1 MAHKFLYWFTHTELR
16 PVSPYP
22 KVESTKHS
30 TNYLQTQQF
39 LNTTRTTQSMLKK
52 PYFSTP
58 CTPRNPI
65 KEWLTLTPLQTR
77 IKERLHLKRRC
88 KNSKPV
94 VQFARTSTF
103 TKIKGFLEQ
112 AHLKIPLENLSKIF
126 SILLLTLKVFD
137 LCQKRNCSAC
147 FHVRE
152 AFLYI
157 ENSFKLLFK
166 KQLKSC
172 YENNRLSFKLNR
184 FILWKLPTQLTEITV
199 WVVPLVP

>member
-1 MAHKFLYWFTHTELR
+1 MQGWEEKAHKFLYWFTHTELH

-22 KVESTKHS
+22 KVKSTKNS

-39 LNTTRTTQSMLKK
+39 LNTTRTTQTMLKK

-94 VQFARTSTF
+94 VQFAAELHQHLHQGQRFPRTST
-103 TKIKGFLEQ
+103 
-112 AHLKIPLENLSKIF
+112 LENLFGKPF
-126 SILLLTLKVFD
+126 KNLSILLLTLKMFD
-137 LCQKRNCSAC
+137 LCQKRSCSAP
-147 FHVRE
+147 FHVIE
-152 AFLYI
+152 TFLYI
-157 ENSFKLLFK
+157 ENSF
-166 KQLKSC
+166 
-172 YENNRLSFKLNR
+172 
-184 FILWKLPTQLTEITV
+184 
-199 WVVPLVP
+199 